1 MYYDFIFSYS
11 LYLYFYF
18 YLDYYNEYYDEEYA
32 DSYDTQNSPYPMSNS
47 ANEFSDYVYKKQ
59 FSKRLGESEREQSSS
74 WSSSHP
80 QTEEELR
87 DMMKYDPYYAQYYYS
102 KYRPQEETGRYNDEE
117 DEDYIS
123 KKIRNVRDNNSIF
136 R

>member
-1 MYYDFIFSYS
+1 MCFI
-11 LYLYFYF
+11 
-18 YLDYYNEYYDEEYA
+18 DYYNEYYDGEFT
-32 DSYDTQNSPYPMSNS
+32 DSYDTQKSHNRKPISTTNQLSNS
-47 ANEFSDYVYKKQ
+47 AKDLSDNVYKKQ
-59 FSKRLGESEREQSSS
+59 FSKRFGESESQTTPE
-74 WSSSHP
+74 WSGSHP
-80 QTEEELR
+80 NTEEELR

-102 KYRPQEETGRYNDEE
+102 KYRPQEEQGRYVDDE

>member
-1 MYYDFIFSYS
+1 MIIYSYVYS
-11 LYLYFYF
+11 IYILF
-18 YLDYYNEYYDEEYA
+18 YLDYYNEYYDGEYA
-32 DSYDTQNSPYPMSNS
+32 DSYDTQNSQYPMSNS

-59 FSKRLGESEREQSSS
+59 FSKRLGESEREQSPT
-74 WSSSHP
+74 WSNSHP